1 MKARIVKVSA
11 ARDALAKDKRK
22 SPHRQG
28 GRAIPCYA
36 MNLLYIQKSPNTLAL
51 LPLKLPANL
60 AQRLALALQL
70 ADLRD
75 SLDHTGMIQLVTC
88 IRGIGDL

>member
-1 MKARIVKVSA
+1 LIVHDTHIESGSMKARIVKVSA

-36 MNLLYIQKSPNTLAL
+36 MNLLYIQKS
-51 LPLKLPANL
+51 
-60 AQRLALALQL
+60 
-70 ADLRD
+70 
-75 SLDHTGMIQLVTC
+75 
-88 IRGIGDL
+88 